1 MRVLPLYETERF
13 VYTLEVKRDF
23 RRLVRYEC
31 PPNLPARDVAA
42 VEQAARTVWRILG
55 CRDVARIDFRLKHG
69 VPYFLE
75 VNPLPG
81 LHPEDS
87 DLVIMAKLVGWT
99 YERLVETILNAALT
113 RTENPSAGRRAAR
126 SAVSRAW

>member
-1 MRVLPLYETERF
+1 VLGIMRVLPLYETERF

-42 VEQAARTVWRILG
+42 VEYAARTVWRILG
-55 CRDVARIDFRLKHG
+55 CRDVARMDFRLRQG

-99 YERLVETILNAALT
+99 YQQLVGTILQ
-113 RTENPSAGRRAAR
+113 AGMRRSNLKTCSPAQD
-126 SAVSRAW
+126 

>member
-1 MRVLPLYETERF
+1 MPV
-13 VYTLEVKRDF
+13 
-23 RRLVRYEC
+23 
-31 PPNLPARDVAA
+31 RDVAA
-42 VEQAARTVWRILG
+42 VEQAARTVWRTLG
-55 CRDVARIDFRLKHG
+55 CRDVARIDFRLKQG

-113 RTENPSAGRRAAR
+113 RTDNPAAGRSAAR
-126 SAVSRAW
+126 SAVSRAL